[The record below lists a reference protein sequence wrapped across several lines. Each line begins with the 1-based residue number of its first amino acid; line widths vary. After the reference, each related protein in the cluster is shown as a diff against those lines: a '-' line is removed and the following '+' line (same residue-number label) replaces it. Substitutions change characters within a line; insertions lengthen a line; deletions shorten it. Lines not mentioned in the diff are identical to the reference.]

1 MFGKV
6 IPLETESELY
16 GAAIQILTRRA
27 HSVSEMKKTL
37 IRRTADQELIR
48 NVVDR
53 LKREGLLDDAR
64 YAQQFVRQRSEI
76 RHHGR
81 YRIAADLRARG
92 VPDQLIEAALE
103 NARDENGERAAIRQR
118 IERKLTL
125 WRGVPTTG
133 AKIDERKMGRLYRSL
148 VRAGFPAE
156 AVRRELK
163 SLAIEKPW
171 EIESPADEPS

>member
-1 MFGKV
+1 MFGK
-6 IPLETESELY
+6 LESESALY
-16 GAAIQILTRRA
+16 GAAIQILRRRA
-27 HSVSEMKKTL
+27 QSVSEMKKAL

-92 VPDQLIEAALE
+92 VPDHLIKAALE
-103 NARDENGERAAIRQR
+103 DACDENGECAAIRQR
-118 IERKLTL
+118 IERKLTV
-125 WRGVPTTG
+125 WRGPTTG

-163 SLAIEKPW
+163 SLAIEKSW